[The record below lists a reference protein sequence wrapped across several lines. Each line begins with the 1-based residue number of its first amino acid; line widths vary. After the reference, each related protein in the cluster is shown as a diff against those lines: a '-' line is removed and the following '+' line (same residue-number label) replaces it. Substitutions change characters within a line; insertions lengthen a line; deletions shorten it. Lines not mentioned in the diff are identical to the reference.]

1 MEIAKNETEQGRIVW
16 DVTPREGTPIKN
28 ASNATPSTVQ
38 TTSGGQKVDY
48 RTADIH
54 KQVCLKLAVQSMNG
68 VFDIEAIEDRMYSL
82 LSVLHG
88 NQSDDLPY

>member
-1 MEIAKNETEQGRIVW
+1 
-16 DVTPREGTPIKN
+16 
-28 ASNATPSTVQ
+28 
-38 TTSGGQKVDY
+38 
-48 RTADIH
+48 
-54 KQVCLKLAVQSMNG
+54 MNG

>member
-1 MEIAKNETEQGRIVW
+1 MF
-16 DVTPREGTPIKN
+16 
-28 ASNATPSTVQ
+28 PSHDH
-38 TTSGGQKVDY
+38 GGQKVDY